1 MIALTLAIKSFLR
14 SPKPNIAAMVAL
26 ISVLVPTML
35 LWSMKVGFIQS
46 MLDELRTS
54 PASLEIR
61 VKGDY
66 ILTPEKLAEIR
77 TLNGIGFLMP
87 TARYLASRAFA
98 SHDNGRGRTPV
109 SLLPTGA
116 W

>member
-1 MIALTLAIKSFLR
+1 MIALDLAIKSILR
-14 SPKPNIAAMVAL
+14 SPKPNIAAMIAL

-61 VKGDY
+61 VKGGLCPD
-66 ILTPEKLAEIR
+66 
-77 TLNGIGFLMP
+77 
-87 TARYLASRAFA
+87 ARKAQGNRSARRHRLHHADRPLSRFPCVRQ
-98 SHDNGRGRTPV
+98 S
-109 SLLPTGA
+109 
-116 W
+116 